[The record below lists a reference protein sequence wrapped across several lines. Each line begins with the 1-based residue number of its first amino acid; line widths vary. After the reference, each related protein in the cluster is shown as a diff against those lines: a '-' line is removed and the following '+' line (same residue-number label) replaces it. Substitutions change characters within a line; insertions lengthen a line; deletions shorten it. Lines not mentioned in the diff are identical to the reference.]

1 MKTVELRKMTNEEL
15 NEKLFELKKK
25 LMELRFKNAV
35 GNLEKTS
42 EIKET
47 KKSIARVLT
56 ILRERELRKEGS
68 K

>member
-1 MKTVELRKMTNEEL
+1 MKAVELRKMTNEEL
-15 NEKLFELKKK
+15 NEKLLELKKK

-35 GNLEKTS
+35 GSLEKSS

-47 KKSIARVLT
+47 KRTIARILT
-56 ILRERELRKEGS
+56 ILRERELQKEGS

>member
-1 MKTVELRKMTNEEL
+1 MKAVELRKMTNEEL
-15 NEKLFELKKK
+15 NEKLLELKKK

-35 GNLEKTS
+35 GNLEKSS

-47 KKSIARVLT
+47 KRTIARILT
-56 ILRERELRKEGS
+56 ILRERELQKEGS